1 LRIHFFLPALAITV
15 MWLIFKTVNVIFIKK
30 KFDLKQEV
38 VNLIYFISMMGIIGL
53 TLFPLEIGSGPEY
66 DSPNN
71 FVPLASINELL
82 NHFYFLVPLKNILG
96 NIILFIPLGFILVL
110 KFKRINN
117 LLSVVLPFASIN
129 ELLNHFYFL
138 VPLKNILGN
147 IILFIPLGFILVLK
161 FKRINNLLSVVLVG
175 VLSSTLI
182 EFIQLLLPNR
192 AFDIDDI
199 ILNALGSMIGFL
211 ILKATKI
218 KKFVGFSSLQKQIN

>member
-1 LRIHFFLPALAITV
+1 MRIYFFLPAIAITV
-15 MWLIFKTVNVIFIKK
+15 IWFIFKTVNIIFIKK

-38 VNLIYFISMMGIIGL
+38 VNLIYFISVMGIIGL
-53 TLFPLEIGSGPEY
+53 TFFPLEIGSGPEY

-117 LLSVVLPFASIN
+117 LLSVVL
-129 ELLNHFYFL
+129 
-138 VPLKNILGN
+138 
-147 IILFIPLGFILVLK
+147 
-161 FKRINNLLSVVLVG
+161 VG
-175 VLSSTLI
+175 VLSSTFI
-182 EFIQLLLPNR
+182 EIIQLLLPNR

-211 ILKATKI
+211 ILKATKTE
-218 KKFVGFSSLQKQIN
+218 KFVGFSSLQKQIN